1 MEDVKNLVNTLNKYP
16 LRTVF
21 KAVVTFYEGDA
32 DYDITEEDNK
42 LLEDLYDYYLRNDNI
57 TSIINEDII
66 EEFDKLREGGDQNLE
81 ED

>member
-21 KAVVTFYEGDA
+21 KAIVTFYEGDF

-42 LLEDLYDYYLRNDNI
+42 ILDDLYDYYLRNDNI
-57 TSIINEDII
+57 TRIINEDII
-66 EEFDKLREGGDQNLE
+66 EEFDKLKEDGD
-81 ED
+81 